1 MYRFQGKDTDMSQ
14 TAAID
19 AQERAR
25 VMTMAVVRAGEK
37 LGLSGKDMALILG
50 VSEPTVSRM
59 RKDEY
64 RLEEG
69 TKPFELGAKHC
80 SGQAVRHLV
89 PPGRQQCERK
99 QQHRPGLR
107 LPGEDRQH
115 GKGEDAALFALD
127 RPFHFILRIENTQSE
142 AQPGLRG

>member
-37 LGLSGKDMALILG
+37 LGLSGKDMPLILG

-59 RKDEY
+59 RKDE
-64 RLEEG
+64 
-69 TKPFELGAKHC
+69 LGALFVRLFRSLDAITGGDGKVANAWLRNENRALGGRPLDQIKTI
-80 SGQAVRHLV
+80 SGLTH
-89 PPGRQQCERK
+89 
-99 QQHRPGLR
+99 GL
-107 LPGEDRQH
+107 
-115 GKGEDAALFALD
+115 AYLD
-127 RPFHFILRIENTQSE
+127 SRRAPL
-142 AQPGLRG
+142 